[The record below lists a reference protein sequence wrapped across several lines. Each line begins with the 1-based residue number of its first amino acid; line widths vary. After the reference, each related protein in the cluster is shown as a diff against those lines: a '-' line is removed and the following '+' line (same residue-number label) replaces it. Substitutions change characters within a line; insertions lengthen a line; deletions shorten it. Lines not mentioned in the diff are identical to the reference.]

1 MSQEAASTSPTGLA
15 RLSALVGTWT
25 GATRTRFT
33 PDDAWEEC
41 PVSARFRWVA
51 ADRFLLHEYDG
62 RFQGE
67 PAAGAVFYGYDED
80 KKTYSALWVD
90 SFHSGP
96 AGMMSYGAET
106 EDAVLSVSTTYGPPD
121 APWGWHTVIR
131 LESPDELVIQSL
143 NEPAG
148 EKAYVAIESR
158 LRRAGSD

>member
-1 MSQEAASTSPTGLA
+1 MSQETTSTSPTGLG
-15 RLSALVGTWT
+15 RLAALVGTWT
-25 GATRTRFT
+25 GTTRTRFT
-33 PDDAWEEC
+33 PDDAWEDC
-41 PVSARFRWVA
+41 PVSAQFRWVA
-51 ADRFLLHEYDG
+51 AGRFLLHEYDG

-80 KKTYSALWVD
+80 KRTYSALWVD

-106 EDAVLSVSTTYGPPD
+106 EDAVLSVSTTYGPAE

-131 LESPDELVIQSL
+131 MEGPDEVVIQSL

-148 EKAYVAIESR
+148 EKAYVAIETR
-158 LRRAGSD
+158 LRRAA